1 MVIKEATTI
10 AEYAIRRWLLNQGFA
25 MEHFKLS
32 MDGDK
37 GYLEDRNG
45 DMLTLVY
52 DGLTKSVYISEE
64 ICQPEGARKV
74 NEERST
80 NGAS

>member
-1 MVIKEATTI
+1 MPAIKEARTI

-25 MEHFKLS
+25 MEFFKLS

-45 DMLTLVY
+45 DMLVLVY
-52 DGLTKSVYISEE
+52 DGLTKSVYVDEDACRAGREADEE
-64 ICQPEGARKV
+64 I
-74 NEERST
+74 
-80 NGAS
+80 